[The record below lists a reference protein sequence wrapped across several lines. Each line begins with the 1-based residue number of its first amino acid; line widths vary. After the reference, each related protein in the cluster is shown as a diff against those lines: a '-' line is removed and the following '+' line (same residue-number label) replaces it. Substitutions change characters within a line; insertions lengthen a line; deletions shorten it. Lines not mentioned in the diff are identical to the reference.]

1 MKQLFVIDK
10 KDYDES
16 WEHSVRWAVRAVI
29 FKGDL
34 LAMVYSQRDRYYKF
48 PGGGMER
55 GESHAD
61 TLIREV
67 REEVGLSVIPS
78 TIAELG
84 MVTELKKSDYFQ
96 NIVFRQNSC
105 YYLCDVGDNVASQHL
120 DDYEAAEG
128 FCLRYVTIGEAM
140 RVNALCESEENI
152 RIAQRENRVL
162 ELLAEQCI

>member
-16 WEHSVRWAVRAVI
+16 WEHSVRWAIRAVI
-29 FKGDL
+29 FRDGR
-34 LAMVYSQRDRYYKF
+34 LAMVYSRRDGYYKF
-48 PGGGMER
+48 PGGGMEQ
-55 GESHAD
+55 GESHVD
-61 TLIREV
+61 TLVREV

-84 MVTELKKSDYFQ
+84 MVTELKKSDCFG
-96 NIVFRQNSC
+96 NTVFRQNSC
-105 YYLCDVGDNVASQHL
+105 YYLCDVGEDVTSQHL

-128 FCLRYVTIGEAM
+128 FCLRYVTVEEAM
-140 RVNALCESEENI
+140 GVNALCESEENI

-162 ELLAEQCI
+162 ELLAAQL